1 MISFGL
7 WGEHPEDIEAFR
19 ELFQRDDIF
28 EPQRRDGDTKE
39 MVLDADFPGCYL
51 AVFRDGPDMPSGRI
65 QEPMGYIMFFPKTK
79 TGVFE
84 QHTAF
89 ITEAR
94 GAAAGRMIEAAIAM
108 LFIEGQAIALLTTCP
123 EWNPA
128 AASMARKMGGSI
140 RYRKDQYALRDGQVQ
155 GADIY
160 GMTILDWAYRHH
172 PGYGEIGHR
181 WHEQVFSQLP
191 AAKHDDDEAH
201 NGILGIAL
209 KVGERRPHLGLG
221 IYNAWAEIAGYAP
234 ATLIW
239 ADGNGNSLIDIDNAY
254 VVNLPNG
261 KVASVI
267 PKCPPPQPS

>member
-19 ELFQRDDIF
+19 RLFQRDDIF
-28 EPQRRDGDTKE
+28 DPQRRDGDTKE

-51 AVFRDGPDMPSGRI
+51 ALFRGDDIDGQTYGPI
-65 QEPMGYIMFFPKTK
+65 GYIMFFPKTN

-89 ITEAR
+89 VTEAR
-94 GAAAGRMIEAAIAM
+94 GAVAMRLIELAIAK
-108 LFIEGQAIALLTTCP
+108 LFIDGQAIALLTTCP
-123 EWNPA
+123 AWNPA
-128 AASMARKMGGSI
+128 AAGMARKMGGSI
-140 RYRKDQYALRDGQVQ
+140 RYRKDQYALRDGQVY

-160 GMTILDWAYRHH
+160 GMTILDWAYKNH

-181 WHEQVFSQLP
+181 WHEQVFSKLP
-191 AAKHDDDEAH
+191 EAKHDDDDAH
-201 NGILGIAL
+201 DGILGIAL

-221 IYNAWAEIAGYAP
+221 IYNAWAEIAGYAQ

-254 VVNLPNG
+254 VVNLPDG
-261 KVASVI
+261 IVAAVI